1 MSSLNDPSFPGQYP
15 AVIDQI
21 NQQLSQFPDSASSA
35 TTAQGEIVTAATI
48 ALTQIIGAAVLTD
61 SDATT
66 SRLASDSQV
75 IAYAVRPRLI
85 LISNNVDINTTSQ
98 TQTST
103 ISVDLAVMHFAC

>member
-75 IAYAVRPRLI
+75 IAYCSPPAADPNIQQRRHQHDVADPDFNHLGG
-85 LISNNVDINTTSQ
+85 SAQ
-98 TQTST
+98 
-103 ISVDLAVMHFAC
+103 